1 MIGQLLGR
9 LEDKRP
15 DLILVDVGDVGGV
28 GCLVG
33 GAACNLRGA
42 TMGLRAAV
50 VSIGANLSRLRLGE

>member
-15 DLILVDVGDVGGV
+15 DLILVDVGGV

-33 GAACNLRGA
+33 GAACNLRGV